1 MHVQTQTA
9 TMAYSLP
16 ALPASPTLTNPDM
29 ILPYGEYDSTP
40 SPPQHPYRPPSP
52 GDDWGGSG
60 SGNMQF
66 SIGSSHTMGPLTPTT
81 PIIYGNGTM
90 LSDIGE
96 VTEAESTPGRKLPG
110 PAERRMRKQAQ
121 NTPLRS
127 SPTIGYDA
135 MLKRVKSGTHERKV
149 SMESTSTVTSEGQSA
164 DLFKD
169 FDDGVSV
176 DDSVFQGDDE
186 ESVAD
191 SYSEEV
197 IASETQRLARKEI
210 VIGGREEDRNSS
222 AALSRRAEQILLNAK
237 KRLNVRDLNSEPS
250 SNLLTPYLEYG
261 RQFNPSSKFLVH
273 YSFWLDVFDS

>member
-1 MHVQTQTA
+1 
-9 TMAYSLP
+9 MAYSLP

-52 GDDWGGSG
+52 GDDWGVSG

-66 SIGSSHTMGPLTPTT
+66 SIGPSHVMGPLTPTT

-164 DLFKD
+164 ELFKD

-197 IASETQRLARKEI
+197 IASETQRLARREI
-210 VIGGREEDRNSS
+210 NVEGREEDRNSS

-237 KRLNVRDLNSEPS
+237 KRLNVRDLNPESS
-250 SNLLTPYLEYG
+250 SNLLIPHLEYG
-261 RQFNPSSKFLVH
+261 RQFNSSPKLLVH